1 MMTNLLFTNGERP
14 ISQAEGLG
22 AQVVSQL
29 RHAIVASEIPPGTH
43 LVESQVSASFG
54 VSRGPI
60 RDAFRQLEAEGLVE
74 SRRRG
79 VFAVGLRASDVEEL
93 YELRELLE
101 VKAIELAY
109 GKSDDADWEPV
120 LQSLEAMKDRAQ
132 AKDSLGFARSDLS
145 FHSAFYT
152 VGGTKRLE
160 SMWKQYEPTFSV
172 MLQLTNAEERDLEPI
187 YQDHL
192 DLYTTLRAGELQ
204 KAVDM
209 LRLHLQGSRDRLTK
223 AFSRLHN
230 ES

>member
-1 MMTNLLFTNGERP
+1 MTNLLFSTGGSP
-14 ISQAEGLG
+14 ISQAEALG

-29 RHAIVASEIPPGTH
+29 RHAIVAGDIPRGTH
-43 LVESQVSASFG
+43 LVEAQVSASFG
-54 VSRGPI
+54 VSRGPV

-79 VFAVGLRASDVEEL
+79 VFAVGLGADDVEEL

-101 VKAIELAY
+101 VKAIELAHTNTQ
-109 GKSDDADWEPV
+109 DDVWEPV
-120 LQSLEAMKDRAQ
+120 VQSLREMKDRAQ
-132 AKDSLGFARSDLS
+132 AKDSLGFARADLN

-152 VGGTKRLE
+152 VGGSRRLE

-172 MLQLTNAEERDLEPI
+172 MLQLTNAEDRDLEPT

-192 DLYTTLRAGELQ
+192 DLYSTLREGELQ
-204 KAVDM
+204 KAKDM

-230 ES
+230 EG

>member
-1 MMTNLLFTNGERP
+1 MTSLLFTNGERP

-101 VKAIELAY
+101 VKAMELAY
-109 GKSDDADWEPV
+109 GKSNDADWEPV

-132 AKDSLGFARSDLS
+132 AKDSLGFARADLS

-192 DLYTTLRAGELQ
+192 DLYTMLREGELQ

-223 AFSRLHN
+223 AFSRLNN